1 MQRTP
6 RSIST
11 PITLTSVAVALSIAL
26 LVGWTVLI
34 ADLAG
39 TPGTTW
45 YLVLG
50 ILSIGF
56 IMAVLLVSGV
66 TLAREILEGR
76 RQRAFIDSVTHELK
90 SPLASI
96 GLCLETLGRAD
107 LPTTTAHELREMMRH
122 DVLRL
127 SAFIDD
133 VLAASRLAHR
143 RAAHA
148 LAPTSLRELVA
159 NAVAKVR
166 SRHEASAD
174 AVEID
179 VPEDMVVVTDA
190 TVVETIVKNLVDNAI
205 KYSDD
210 PPHVRVAAVR
220 NEAGALVV
228 AVTDQGIGIHPR
240 DLPLVFRRFYRGD
253 APEVRARS
261 GTGLGLFVASEMA
274 KGLGGRIWA
283 QSAGRGRGTTV
294 TLTLPAT
301 HLHGGNA

>member
-34 ADLAG
+34 ADLAVR
-39 TPGTTW
+39 PGSTW

-107 LPTTTAHELREMMRH
+107 LPPTHAHELREMMRH

-127 SAFIDD
+127 NAFIDD

-143 RAAHA
+143 RGAVA
-148 LAPTSLRELVA
+148 LSSTSLRELVA
-159 NAVAKVR
+159 AAVAAVR
-166 SRHEASAD
+166 ARHEVPPEAIE
-174 AVEID
+174 VD
-179 VPEDMVVVTDA
+179 VPDDMVVVTDA
-190 TVVETIVKNLVDNAI
+190 TVVQTIVKNLVDNAI
-205 KYSDD
+205 KYSDE
-210 PPHVRVAAVR
+210 PYVRVAAAR
-220 NEAGALVV
+220 NDAGALVV
-228 AVTDQGIGIHPR
+228 SVTDRGIGIHPR

-261 GTGLGLFVASEMA
+261 GTGLGLFVASELA
-274 KGLGGRIWA
+274 KALGGRIHA
-283 QSAGRGRGTTV
+283 QSAGRGRGTTMS
-294 TLTLPAT
+294 LTLPNGAD
-301 HLHGGNA
+301 A